1 MGDLLNDLSTEV
13 IEEVT
18 EAFLNAR
25 RAGASKLAA
34 YMIAR
39 AVFRKHYP
47 NEPIDRPIIFA
58 MVEAAEHRLE
68 DDNENWFEVKR
79 QIEIGMIKSSS
90 AIDLDYNL

>member
-1 MGDLLNDLSTEV
+1 MSDLLNDLSTEV

-47 NEPIDRPIIFA
+47 DDPINRPIIFA
-58 MVEAAEHRLE
+58 MVEAAEQKLE
-68 DDNENWFEVKR
+68 DDTV
-79 QIEIGMIKSSS
+79 
-90 AIDLDYNL
+90 D

>member
-1 MGDLLNDLSTEV
+1 MSDLLNDLSTEV

-39 AVFRKHYP
+39 AFLGNITRTAQLIAP
-47 NEPIDRPIIFA
+47 LF
-58 MVEAAEHRLE
+58 LQ
-68 DDNENWFEVKR
+68 W
-79 QIEIGMIKSSS
+79 
-90 AIDLDYNL
+90 

>member
-1 MGDLLNDLSTEV
+1 MSDLLNDLSTEV

-47 NEPIDRPIIFA
+47 DGPIDRPIIFA
-58 MVEAAEHRLE
+58 MVEAAEHQLE
-68 DDNENWFEVKR
+68 DDT
-79 QIEIGMIKSSS
+79 G
-90 AIDLDYNL
+90 D